1 MTCASWPH
9 KLRITIAEPILKI
22 QYPPDAAEA
31 GCVESLRKAIPD
43 RIDHTIRQCKPDRD
57 YGRAVVMSPPYSVDV
72 LSDPGLPARMLSKI
86 LTEPDSG
93 GTEGQYR
100 LIHNKR
106 QIPLRTDG
114 TLDLDTVR
122 RWSHKDEADLLVIIT
137 EIPRRAERR
146 PKLVDL
152 HFTERL
158 AIISLPALGWLG
170 LHDKLRRVLFDSLD
184 ALVEQRSPEIGKAR
198 MRFGTI
204 HEQHSETGRSAY
216 IASPWWRPGRI
227 SMVLGMI
234 RTNEPLAAV
243 PKLSGVLAAATGT
256 AAFGIFYSSIWE
268 MADSSPPWRLG
279 LITGC
284 ALVLIVLWLLF
295 ANRLWERAH
304 QWGSFE
310 ESAMYNAATVAT
322 LGLAV
327 AVLYLG
333 LFLSIFLTGLIV
345 IDPGFMAQTMGAEAS
360 LQNYVDIAW
369 LAASLGTVA
378 GAVGSNFDSE
388 RAVRDLTNGRRQAQ
402 RYWQREKERNE
413 RS

>member
-1 MTCASWPH
+1 
-9 KLRITIAEPILKI
+9 
-22 QYPPDAAEA
+22 
-31 GCVESLRKAIPD
+31 
-43 RIDHTIRQCKPDRD
+43 
-57 YGRAVVMSPPYSVDV
+57 MSPPYSVDV
-72 LSDPGLPARMLSKI
+72 LSDPGLPSRMLSKVLI
-86 LTEPDSG
+86 ETDSG
-93 GTEGQYR
+93 GAEGKYR

-122 RWSHKDEADLLVIIT
+122 GWTHKDEADLLVIIT
-137 EIPRRAERR
+137 EIPRRAGRR
-146 PKLVDL
+146 PKLVGL

-170 LHDKLRRVLFDSLD
+170 LHDKLRRVIFDSLD

-198 MRFGTI
+198 MRFGTV

-227 SMVLGMI
+227 SMVLGMV

-243 PKLSGVLAAATGT
+243 PKLSSVLAAATGT

-268 MADSSPPWRLG
+268 MADSSPPWRLW

-304 QWGSFE
+304 QWGSLE

-402 RYWQREKERNE
+402 RYWQREKERDE
-413 RS
+413 RN